1 MTAARPKRTRQRA
14 GAKLRQ
20 ATLPETSIKAVEVAL
35 GHRFR
40 DRQWLVRAMTH
51 GSATGA
57 MGLASN
63 QRLEFLGD
71 RVLGLVIA
79 DWLMERFEGAREG
92 GLARR
97 LNSLVDRQ
105 TCAEV
110 MRELDLSRYMV
121 AGESER
127 ENGVLEAEGVNAD
140 LCEALIAALYRDG
153 GLKPARAF
161 IEKHWAGRIKGLTRS
176 RTDPKT
182 ALQEHVLGRRLDLPA
197 YSVVDRTG
205 PDHAPE
211 FRVRVA
217 VHGIGEA
224 EGTGASKQDA
234 ERAAAAAL
242 LASIAEQA
250 GGA

>member
-1 MTAARPKRTRQRA
+1 MKPTRPKRTRQRA
-14 GAKLRQ
+14 SAKLRT
-20 ATLPETSIKAVEVAL
+20 ASLSEDAIKSVEAAL
-35 GHRFR
+35 GHKFR
-40 DRQWLVRAMTH
+40 DRKWLVRAMTH

-79 DWLMERFEGAREG
+79 DWLMERFEGAKEG

-110 MRELDLSRYMV
+110 MRDLDLAKFMI
-121 AGESER
+121 AGEAER
-127 ENGVLEAEGVNAD
+127 QNGVLEAEGVNAD

-161 IEKHWAGRIKGLTRS
+161 IGKHWAGRVKGLTIS
-176 RTDPKT
+176 RADPKT
-182 ALQEHVLGRRLDLPA
+182 ALQEHALGRGLSLPV
-197 YSVVDRTG
+197 YEVLERSG
-205 PDHAPE
+205 PDHAPV
-211 FRVRVA
+211 FRVSVT
-217 VHGIGEA
+217 VEPIGQS
-224 EGTGASKQDA
+224 EGEGPSKQEA
-234 ERAAAAAL
+234 ERAAAARL
-242 LASIAEQA
+242 LEITAEGVVAS
-250 GGA
+250 